1 MFCFKCGFKLTP
13 EYEFCPK
20 CGTKIPPSYWETYRE
35 AAEKAASAAAAPQA
49 APQPVQF
56 TQPSPQPAPQAASQ
70 PPQYAQSFPNTAPQP
85 KPESQPVNEV
95 QSVPQPEPI
104 PEPDA
109 AVQQPEPEPEPKP
122 APQPSAD
129 SGEPLVTCKV
139 YYSIDAPG
147 SSGFKFGGADEGYA
161 VIYNDRFDLTK
172 KSKLTAAAFGM
183 IGSAIEGKGKPFRT
197 LRRSD
202 FTECNKIRDKKGRL
216 SNYRCTM
223 TDGSTFTMDLR
234 GSEKDQAEKALDKI
248 FGI

>member
-1 MFCFKCGFKLTP
+1 MFCFKCGFNLTP

-20 CGTKIPPSYWETYRE
+20 CGTKIPPNYWETYRE
-35 AAEKAASAAAAPQA
+35 AAEKAAAAAPQA
-49 APQPVQF
+49 
-56 TQPSPQPAPQAASQ
+56 APQAASQ
-70 PPQYAQSFPNTAPQP
+70 PPQYAQSFPNTVPQP
-85 KPESQPVNEV
+85 KPEPQPVQEAK
-95 QSVPQPEPI
+95 SVPQPEPT
-104 PEPDA
+104 PEPMPEPA
-109 AVQQPEPEPEPKP
+109 EAVQQSEPE
-122 APQPSAD
+122 PQPSAD

-139 YYSIDAPG
+139 YYGIDAPG

-161 VIYNDRFDLTK
+161 IIYNDRFDLTK

-197 LRRSD
+197 LRKSD
-202 FTECNKIRDKKGRL
+202 FAECNKIRDKKGRL

-248 FGI
+248 FGIIITTS